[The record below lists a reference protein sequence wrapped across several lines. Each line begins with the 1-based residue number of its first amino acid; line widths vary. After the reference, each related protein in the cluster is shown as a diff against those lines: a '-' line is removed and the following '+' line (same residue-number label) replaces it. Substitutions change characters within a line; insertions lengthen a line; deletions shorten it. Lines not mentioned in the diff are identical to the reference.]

1 MDTVLEQPRPVL
13 AKGYYHRLLTGCG
26 VLAALM
32 FALMGAL
39 VCTDIFLRNLTTVS
53 MPWTVEVCEYLL
65 MTATMLAA
73 PWLLYQEGHIRIDL
87 LLRALAPGWRVWAD
101 RLISVLGL
109 LICVLL
115 TWFAIDVAQDKAQQG
130 SLVFKVLVFPEWWL
144 NVPMILGFGLMTLE
158 FARRLLPLS
167 SATPDEEAL

>member
-1 MDTVLEQPRPVL
+1 MDTVLEQPRALP

-32 FALMGAL
+32 FALMGGL
-39 VCTDIFLRNLTTVS
+39 VCTDIFLRNLTSLS

-65 MTATMLAA
+65 MTATLVAA
-73 PWLLYQEGHIRIDL
+73 PWLLYQEGHIRIDI
-87 LLRALAPGWRVWAD
+87 LLRALSPEWRSWAD
-101 RLISVLGL
+101 RLISALGL

-115 TWFAIDVAQDKAQQG
+115 TWFAVDVALDKAQQG

-144 NVPMILGFGLMTLE
+144 NLPMIFGFGLMTLE
-158 FARRLLPLS
+158 FARRLLPLRS
-167 SATPDEEAL
+167 VEEEVE